1 MKVIFVLAAVIVA
14 GKFNRACILIIIFS
28 DSENMIKVEIDGNWC
43 LLTILEINI
52 CLMDSHINQKQKF
65 SNSFF
70 EVTGWEVVEINT
82 FDV

>member
-1 MKVIFVLAAVIVA
+1 
-14 GKFNRACILIIIFS
+14 
-28 DSENMIKVEIDGNWC
+28 
-43 LLTILEINI
+43 
-52 CLMDSHINQKQKF
+52 MDSHINQKQKF